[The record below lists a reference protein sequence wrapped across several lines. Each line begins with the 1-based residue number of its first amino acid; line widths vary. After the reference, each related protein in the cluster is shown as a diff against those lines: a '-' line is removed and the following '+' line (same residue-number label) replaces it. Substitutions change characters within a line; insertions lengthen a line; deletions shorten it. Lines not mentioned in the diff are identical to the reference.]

1 MYREALETRE
11 DVVAA
16 LFPRKPEVLVLDSSE
31 DKMMPQMKNK
41 RLRELYK
48 EAQFDRE
55 HQEVKEIEE
64 TVRNLVQEITESIA
78 EKDPLFTNTVLK
90 SGSFYEDLKVE
101 GPNEFDFMIC
111 LEELSKPGVC
121 AIRTIPLRPVQDPGY
136 VHVEIQDPVS
146 RKRWKRYTSKKK
158 ENFLKPKTL
167 LEKFKDLVDQVLT
180 EKKELFYEKLAKT
193 FEAELRK
200 IPVTLKLTW
209 NGAEYK
215 NYEISVDLVVCI
227 RMNGWPED
235 SNVKDRCKRSHPGYE
250 MIRKATQGGYHL
262 IASCIGEAGKPR
274 PCWRL
279 SFSRAEGILL
289 RQLCKNSSLVHK
301 AAVKILKVVR
311 KKNESELCL
320 YEEEADLTDPEVA
333 VDYIGVP
340 ESSYLITWAFHSYV
354 LKTMFL
360 HEWFEYPEES
370 YWTVDKL
377 ALRIHSILERIHKSL
392 QGKDIRSFWLP
403 DYKLFNF
410 RASRRTRTQK
420 CEQKLCSLI
429 THFDKLKLS
438 EK

>member
-1 MYREALETRE
+1 
-11 DVVAA
+11 
-16 LFPRKPEVLVLDSSE
+16 
-31 DKMMPQMKNK
+31 MKNK

-64 TVRNLVQEITESIA
+64 TVRHLVQEITESIA
-78 EKDPLFTNTVLK
+78 EKDPLFTNTILE

-121 AIRTIPLRPVQDPGY
+121 AIRAIPLRPVQDPGY
-136 VHVEIQDPVS
+136 VHVEIQDPTS

-167 LEKFKDLVDQVLT
+167 LEKFKDLVYQVLT
-180 EKKELFYEKLAKT
+180 EKKEHFSGKLAKK

-200 IPVTLKLTW
+200 IPVTLTLTW
-209 NGAEYK
+209 NGTEYE

-227 RMNGWPED
+227 RVNGWPED
-235 SNVKDRCKRSHPGYE
+235 SNVKDRCNRSHPGYE
-250 MIRKATQGGYHL
+250 MIRKASQDGYHL

-320 YEEEADLTDPEVA
+320 YEEPEFDP
-333 VDYIGVP
+333 DTFRTP
-340 ESSYLITWAFHSYV
+340 SYHITWAFHSYV

-360 HEWFEYPEES
+360 HEWFEYPQES

-377 ALRIHSILERIHKSL
+377 AQRIHSILERIHKSL
-392 QGKDIRSFWLP
+392 EGKDIRSFWLP

-410 RASRRTRTQK
+410 RARRKTNTQT
-420 CEQKLCSLI
+420 CEQKLCSLK
-429 THFDKLKLS
+429 THFEKLKLS
-438 EK
+438 DN